1 MTVITLKHLKQFYLA
16 LADLQLF
23 DFSFMLYWLHTE
35 LGDSSETFG
44 YMQVKANM
52 KQSFSA

>member
-1 MTVITLKHLKQFYLA
+1 MTVITLKHLKLLYLA

-23 DFSFMLYWLHTE
+23 DFSFMLYWLHTD
-35 LGDSSETFG
+35 LRDSSETFG

>member
-1 MTVITLKHLKQFYLA
+1 MTVITLKHLKQLYLA

-44 YMQVKANM
+44 YVQVKANM

>member
-1 MTVITLKHLKQFYLA
+1 MTVITLKHLKQLYLA

-44 YMQVKANM
+44 YMQVKVNM

>member
-1 MTVITLKHLKQFYLA
+1 MTVITLKHLKQLYLA

-23 DFSFMLYWLHTE
+23 EFMLYWLHTE